1 MIGATVSEQEQRCSG
16 LRERKKLRLR
26 HALRVAALE
35 RARRQGPEHVT
46 VEEVCADVDV
56 APRTFFNHFP
66 SKDAALF
73 DWDTAA
79 LAELAA
85 EVRARPEPSALAAA
99 TAVLGDLAGRMTTSP
114 VWHDQLELLRTHPEL
129 TGRMAQVG
137 RSVEE
142 TVAVALAGRDDRAEP
157 ALTHRI
163 AAATAMAV
171 LQVTVATWLSEPGA
185 PDARAVH
192 SRVLDAAR
200 RAVATLPAAPAD
212 PAVGPGGG

>member
-1 MIGATVSEQEQRCSG
+1 MIGTTVAEQEQRCSG

-35 RARRQGPEHVT
+35 RARSQGPEHFT

-73 DWDTAA
+73 DWDEVS

-85 EVRARPEPSALAAA
+85 EVRTRPEPSALAAA
-99 TAVLGDLAGRMTTSP
+99 TAVLGDLAGTLTTSP

-129 TGRMAQVG
+129 NGRMARVG
-137 RSVEE
+137 RTVEE
-142 TVAVALAGRDDRAEP
+142 TVAGALAERDGMPEP
-157 ALTHRI
+157 ELSHRI

-171 LQVTVATWLSEPGA
+171 LQVTVATWLSERDA

-192 SRVLDAAR
+192 TRVLDAAR
-200 RAVATLPAAPAD
+200 RAVATLDRERTAPAS
-212 PAVGPGGG
+212 